1 MYWTGPYARIWN
13 ICNDILGTGKSMMRI
28 WNICNDILDT
38 GKSMMRIRQT
48 TRRIIPFVV
57 PARAAQVEE
66 RPTATAAISDSRCTA
81 STNARIHY
89 HYGEAIL

>member
-1 MYWTGPYARIWN
+1 MYWTGPYARIWS
-13 ICNDILGTGKSMMRI
+13 ICS
-28 WNICNDILDT
+28 DILDT
-38 GKSMMRIRQT
+38 GRSMMRVRQT

-66 RPTATAAISDSRCTA
+66 RPTATAAISDSRCAA

>member
-1 MYWTGPYARIWN
+1 
-13 ICNDILGTGKSMMRI
+13 
-28 WNICNDILDT
+28 
-38 GKSMMRIRQT
+38 MMRIRQT

>member
-1 MYWTGPYARIWN
+1 MYWTGPYARI
-13 ICNDILGTGKSMMRI
+13 G
-28 WNICNDILDT
+28 NICNDILDT

-57 PARAAQVEE
+57 PARAVQVEE
-66 RPTATAAISDSRCTA
+66 RPTATAAISDSQCTA